1 MEDDELAR
9 DLDRL
14 LCELPPEKAG
24 AGFTA
29 AVLRRLDALAA
40 DEIPPAPEAPE
51 APENTSRGFA
61 GRPPF
66 GWLGRP
72 AGAPRLAAAA
82 VALGALVATL
92 VSVVALP
99 RQEGLRPAA
108 PASPLAA
115 GGAPRITATAP
126 APAEPAARL
135 ASAAGGG
142 HGQAPD
148 AMLDRLQARR
158 LLSELR
164 GEEAQLERELRRL
177 HRGARP
183 RVIYLGGDEQ
193 VDMVIDLNRVPEV
206 RHAAGLPPN
215 LM

>member
-1 MEDDELAR
+1 MEDDKLAR
-9 DLDRL
+9 DLTRL
-14 LCELPPEKAG
+14 LRELPPEKARD
-24 AGFTA
+24 GFTA
-29 AVLRRLDALAA
+29 AVLRRLGALAA
-40 DEIPPAPEAPE
+40 DAIPPAPEDAGQ
-51 APENTSRGFA
+51 GFA
-61 GRPPF
+61 GRPF

-72 AGAPRLAAAA
+72 AGAPRLAGAA

-108 PASPLAA
+108 PASRLAA
-115 GGAPRITATAP
+115 GGAPRIAVP

-142 HGQAPD
+142 RGQAPD

-206 RHAAGLPPN
+206 RHAAGPPPN